1 MSDKVVGLEPVG
13 HYSGKEGEYGY
24 DIVQLYEDIPEGTNL
39 YSESQVAA
47 LQAELAEAND
57 SLTVAYMAGAASKL
71 DEIPGLQAELSK
83 CKRDA
88 ERLRYLFESSGIEG
102 FVHVELDLYDYA
114 LQIADERGHDEPT
127 VDDDFDGF
135 RRLIDAAMKE
145 GK

>member
-1 MSDKVVGLEPVG
+1 MSEKVVGLEPVG

-39 YSESQVAA
+39 YSEAQVAA

-71 DEIPGLQAELSK
+71 DEIRGLQAELAE

-88 ERLRYLFESSGIEG
+88 ERYRWLKCNDNAYLLAED
-102 FVHVELDLYDYA
+102 V
-114 LQIADERGHDEPT
+114 
-127 VDDDFDGF
+127 
-135 RRLIDAAMKE
+135 IDAAME